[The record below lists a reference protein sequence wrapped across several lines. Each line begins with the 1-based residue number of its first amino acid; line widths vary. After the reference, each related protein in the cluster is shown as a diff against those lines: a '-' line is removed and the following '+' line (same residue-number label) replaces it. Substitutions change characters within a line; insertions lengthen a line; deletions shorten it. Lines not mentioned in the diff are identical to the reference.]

1 MDNEAKR
8 DDITVDGDSTSPSDV
23 PPRHLDVLP
32 DIDNVEELIGD
43 GRVYDEETAGALA
56 ALMFAKEHPDE
67 SVSKVAPAELPSEEI
82 ADVKAVKKGNSV
94 AVVILLA
101 VVLVEMLW
109 GYLKTYPWEFAFPKR
124 GDIIFETTPLPPEYS
139 NNETHAEP
147 VIKENITNVI
157 TDSIIFHNRN
167 DSSTEGQLD
176 SSFGITSEIPI
187 SNVKDDVFTSVDVFD
202 SNAKEHE
209 NVRTDVNNFTIIAVY
224 DISTFN
230 TNYSEISSVPVQ
242 KEIVVNQV
250 AGQIEIDEYGYF
262 DSNLPQLGDSA
273 TMRLVC
279 LCELFALGRI
289 KKRESE
295 LLDECEDEDLYAV

>member
-23 PPRHLDVLP
+23 LPRHLDVLP

-67 SVSKVAPAELPSEEI
+67 SVSKVAPTELPPEEI

-94 AVVILLA
+94 AVVIILA
-101 VVLVEMLW
+101 VVLLEMLW
-109 GYLKTYPWEFAFPKR
+109 GFLKTYPWESAFPKR

-139 NNETHAEP
+139 NIETHARP
-147 VIKENITNVI
+147 VIKENITNI
-157 TDSIIFHNRN
+157 NTDSIIFHNYK

-176 SSFGITSEIPI
+176 SSFGISSDIPL
-187 SNVKDDVFTSVDVFD
+187 SNVKGDVFTSVDVFD
-202 SNAKEHE
+202 SNVKEHE
-209 NVRTDVNNFTIIAVY
+209 SVRTEVNSFTVVAVY
-224 DISTFN
+224 DIVTFN
-230 TNYSEISSVPVQ
+230 TNYSEISSAPIQ
-242 KEIVVNQV
+242 QETTVNRV

-262 DSNLPQLGDSA
+262 DSNLPQLGDPA

-279 LCELFALGRI
+279 LFELFALGRI

-295 LLDECEDEDLYAV
+295 LLDECEDEDLCAV